1 MLEAPD
7 NRSRTMKHQSP
18 THQMG
23 GLDRASPPTRQTGE
37 LDQASRPT
45 GQIGELDRTRRLHS
59 ILVAPSSVIGSNR
72 LLFRL
77 EGDSDFSYKMATVN

>member
-7 NRSRTMKHQSP
+7 NRSRTTKHQSP
-18 THQMG
+18 THQTG
-23 GLDRASPPTRQTGE
+23 RLDRASPPTRQTGE
-37 LDQASRPT
+37 LDRASRQT
-45 GQIGELDRTRRLHS
+45 GQIGDLDRTRCLNP

-77 EGDSDFSYKMATVN
+77 EGDSDLSYKMATVN